1 MTIAITH
8 SQFIVTVYYLL
19 ITSVQTI
26 DLRNHLTGHGA
37 AVQNF
42 SIIYLQLLII
52 HSYSTKILRLDGE

>member
-52 HSYSTKILRLDGE
+52 HSY